1 MEIKRQHI
9 FKDILKGGSSVYHSA
24 ILTCYSF
31 DPFFYSHFFRPQLN
45 ARGIVNQLVLIDAG
59 RLDKTKEDERFAS
72 YRGSSAFEGY
82 TPLRIESSGGG
93 VFHPKIGLFIGEKRI
108 TAVIGSGNL
117 TYSGMSFNDE
127 AWCAFSISS
136 DEAADAPVIFSVWQY
151 LKGIIGRQRLSS
163 ADTQLGWMKDHSELL
178 KQIDSKVYNRLT
190 IESPEGERF
199 EFSANSSESSIFSDI
214 RSAVGTARVKDIT
227 ICAPFYD
234 KNGTAL
240 RNLLDAFNPE
250 RINCLVSL
258 DEGSLP
264 LSLPDTPEV
273 HFYEFDVKDDDKIR
287 TVHAKLIQL
296 STDQQTILAIGSA
309 NASIQALGSEHGY
322 SNDEADI
329 IIHSNSKRDYIKDLG
344 IVRKKE
350 IHSFDTHKVS
360 SKSDEEM
367 TVPRDVVIRSCELLD
382 GGFHLDIYSKQSASD
397 LTIHF
402 INDYGKE
409 RSKNINIPG
418 HITTTIGFED
428 PWVARTVFVTRDGV
442 QISNRC
448 TVIIDS
454 EVKRNDPDRVFMSV
468 EQLLDNATTAQGFQ
482 KLLQH
487 VQVYEEFAPR
497 SVAHASLNASSGKNV
512 QEREAQVIS
521 DEAIRNKEFRRHVAT
536 AEQIN
541 DRILDKLAKWF
552 ISAGEDITFDEKAED
567 QVTDQKAISRGLKED
582 PDKAKGNKELTVFDE
597 AKGYL
602 KKLLD
607 YYDKILWDREGCK
620 VGKNGRNYSYA
631 LTKLPVK
638 DRGDLAYSKVLIA
651 VFEMCKIARRD
662 SYAEWKEM
670 IGFFISIVGSH
681 LLIYRSTSTGISDLM
696 ARKLAQKHRNLIV
709 FSLLLISFWDDMGP
723 RMDLLRLLTLNLFDS
738 YKNDLPGL
746 KATIQEYRE
755 TLEKGLLP
763 VQDKSVRM
771 IEDCLARYLA
781 FNSNRDSFR
790 DTVSSGTKKA
800 IVYKKDIGFIQLER
814 IRAIQPVNGI
824 KFVEC
829 TATAP
834 GFPES
839 MSLESASSRK
849 RKIRGLIKKT
859 NLQASS
865 LVFETK

>member
-45 ARGIVNQLVLIDAG
+45 ARGIVNQIVLIDAG
-59 RLDKTKEDERFAS
+59 RLDKTKEDESLAS

-117 TYSGMSFNDE
+117 TYSGMAFNDE

-136 DEAADAPVIFSVWQY
+136 DEAADAPVISSVWHY
-151 LKGIIGRQRLSS
+151 LKGIIGRQKLSS
-163 ADTQLGWMKDHSELL
+163 TDIQLGWMKDHSDLL
-178 KQIDSKVYNRLT
+178 RLIDSKDYSRQT
-190 IESPEGERF
+190 IESSEGERF
-199 EFSANSSESSIFSDI
+199 EFSANSSDSSIFSDI
-214 RSAVGTARVKDIT
+214 KSAVGTARVKDIT

-240 RNLLDAFNPE
+240 RNLLDAFHPE

-258 DEGSLP
+258 NEGSLP
-264 LSLPDTPEV
+264 LSMPDTPEV
-273 HFYEFDVKDDDKIR
+273 HFYEFDIKDDDKAR

-296 STDQQTILAIGSA
+296 STDQGTILAIGSA

-329 IIHSNSKRDYIKDLG
+329 IIHHNSKRDYIKDLG
-344 IVRKKE
+344 ILRKEE
-350 IHSFDTHKVS
+350 IPSLDTHKAS
-360 SKSDEEM
+360 SKSDEEKA
-367 TVPRDVVIRSCELLD
+367 VPRDVVIRSCELLE
-382 GGFHLDIYSKQSASD
+382 GGFHLDLYSKLPDAD
-397 LTIHF
+397 VTIHF
-402 INDYGKE
+402 VNDYGKE
-409 RSKNINIPG
+409 RTKTINITG
-418 HITTTIGFED
+418 HLTTTVGFED
-428 PWVARTVFVTRDGV
+428 TWIARTVFITRDGV

-487 VQVYEEFAPR
+487 VQVYEEFVPH
-497 SVAHASLNASSGKNV
+497 SVAHASLNAPSGKNA

-521 DEAIRNKEFRRHVAT
+521 DEAISNKEFRRHVAT

-552 ISAGEDITFDEKAED
+552 ISAGEDIPFDEKAED

-597 AKGYL
+597 AKSYL
-602 KKLLD
+602 KKLLE
-607 YYDKILWDREGCK
+607 YYDKILWDRKGCK

-631 LTKLPVK
+631 LTNMPVK
-638 DRGDLAYSKVLIA
+638 DQADLAYSKVLIA

-670 IGFFISIVGSH
+670 VGYFTSIVGSH
-681 LLIYRSTSTGISDLM
+681 LLIYRNTPTGISDSM
-696 ARKLAQKHRNLIV
+696 SKKLAQKHRNLTV
-709 FSLLLISFWDDMGP
+709 FSLLLISFWDEMGP
-723 RMDLLRLLTLNLFDS
+723 RMDLLRLLTLNLLDS
-738 YKNDLPGL
+738 YQNDLPGL
-746 KATIQEYRE
+746 EAAIKEYRE
-755 TLEKGLLP
+755 TLDKGLLP

-771 IEDCLARYLA
+771 IDDCLTRYLA
-781 FNSNRDSFR
+781 FNGNRDSFR
-790 DTVSSGTKKA
+790 DTVSGGTKRA

-814 IRAIQPVNGI
+814 IHAIQPVNGI

-829 TATAP
+829 TAIAP
-834 GFPES
+834 GFPENIT
-839 MSLESASSRK
+839 LERAPFRK
-849 RKIRGLIKKT
+849 HIIRGVIKKT
-859 NLQASS
+859 NLQTSS